1 MEGTILAFGGL
12 FAALAWRLRRTMRW
26 TPKAGRAV
34 ALPRGYRWQ
43 VLARVLSA
51 IVGGYAFSSVGATL
65 LARTLAFSGM
75 TSPAFGV
82 ATASMLSFLIF
93 TLTALWVFAAPRAWL
108 WLLLASG
115 SLALLVWLLERA

>member
-1 MEGTILAFGGL
+1 
-12 FAALAWRLRRTMRW
+12 MRW